1 MSHLLNTQRG
11 MKEAFIKL
19 HLSILLAGFT
29 GLFGK
34 LISLNEG
41 LLVWYRMMFAAIM
54 LYLILKMSNK
64 LLAIPLK
71 EQLKIAGTGFILGLH
86 WVFFYGSI
94 KMANVSVGVVCFS
107 LVGFFTALLEPMIIR
122 RRFKVKELLF
132 SLITV
137 AGIVL
142 IFQFDMRYRAGII
155 VGIISSALA
164 ALFTITNKK
173 VGVCHPSRMMLLYE
187 MGGGFLGLTCLLPLY
202 LHFFP
207 VETILPDM
215 KDFLYLLL
223 LALVCT
229 IGLYL
234 LQIQVLKTVSAFT
247 VNLSYNLEPIYSII
261 LAMLFFGE
269 AKELN
274 IAFYVGLAL
283 IILSVLLQTRE
294 ALLSKAR

>member
-1 MSHLLNTQRG
+1 
-11 MKEAFIKL
+11 MKDAFIKL

-54 LYLILKMSNK
+54 LYLILKVSNK
-64 LLAIPLK
+64 LLAIPVK
-71 EQLKIAGTGFILGLH
+71 EQLKIAGAGFILGLH

-107 LVGFFTALLEPMIIR
+107 LVGFFTALLEPLIIR

-132 SLITV
+132 SLVTV

-142 IFQFDMRYRAGII
+142 IFQFDMRYRSGII

-164 ALFTITNKK
+164 ALFTVTNKK
-173 VGVCHPSRMMLLYE
+173 VGASHPSRMMLLYE
-187 MGGGFLGLTCLLPLY
+187 MAGGFLGLTCLLPFY

-207 VETILPDM
+207 VDTILPDM
-215 KDFLYLLL
+215 TDFLYLLL

-234 LQIQVLKTVSAFT
+234 MQIQVLKTVSAFT

-274 IAFYVGLAL
+274 TAFYIGLGL
-283 IILSVLLQTRE
+283 IIVSVLLQTRE
-294 ALLSKAR
+294 ALLSKVR

>member
-1 MSHLLNTQRG
+1 
-11 MKEAFIKL
+11 MKDAFIKL

-54 LYLILKMSNK
+54 LYLILKVSNK
-64 LLAIPLK
+64 LLAIPVK
-71 EQLKIAGTGFILGLH
+71 EQLKIAGAGFILGLH

-107 LVGFFTALLEPMIIR
+107 LVGFFTALLEPLIIR
-122 RRFKVKELLF
+122 RRFKIKELLF
-132 SLITV
+132 SLVTV

-142 IFQFDMRYRAGII
+142 IFQFDMRYRSGII

-173 VGVCHPSRMMLLYE
+173 VGASHPSRMMLLYE
-187 MGGGFLGLTCLLPLY
+187 MAGGFLGLTCLLPFY

-207 VETILPDM
+207 VDTILPDM
-215 KDFLYLLL
+215 TDFLYLLL

-234 LQIQVLKTVSAFT
+234 MQIQVLKTVSAFT

-274 IAFYVGLAL
+274 TAFYIGLGL
-283 IILSVLLQTRE
+283 IIVSVLLQTRE
-294 ALLSKAR
+294 ALLSKVR

>member
-1 MSHLLNTQRG
+1 
-11 MKEAFIKL
+11 MKDAFIKL

-54 LYLILKMSNK
+54 LYLILKISNK
-64 LLAIPLK
+64 LLAIPVK
-71 EQLKIAGTGFILGLH
+71 EQLKIAGAGFILGLH

-107 LVGFFTALLEPMIIR
+107 LVGFFTALLEPLIIR
-122 RRFKVKELLF
+122 RRFKIKELLF
-132 SLITV
+132 SLVTV

-142 IFQFDMRYRAGII
+142 IFQFDMRYRSGII

-173 VGVCHPSRMMLLYE
+173 VGASHPSRMMLLYE
-187 MGGGFLGLTCLLPLY
+187 MAGGFLGLTCLLPFY

-207 VETILPDM
+207 VDTILPDM
-215 KDFLYLLL
+215 TDFLYLLL

-234 LQIQVLKTVSAFT
+234 MQIQVLKTVSAFT

-274 IAFYVGLAL
+274 TAFYIGLGL
-283 IILSVLLQTRE
+283 IIVSVLLQTRE
-294 ALLSKAR
+294 ALLNKAR

>member
-1 MSHLLNTQRG
+1 
-11 MKEAFIKL
+11 MKNAFIKL
-19 HLSILLAGFT
+19 HISILLAGFT

-34 LISLNEG
+34 LITLNEG
-41 LLVWYRMMFAAIM
+41 LLVWYRMMFAAV
-54 LYLILKMSNK
+54 LLFTILKISNK
-64 LLAIPLK
+64 LQSIPLK

-94 KMANVSVGVVCFS
+94 KMSNVSVGVVCFS
-107 LVGFFTALLEPMIIR
+107 LVGFFTALLEPLLIH

-137 AGIVL
+137 AGILL
-142 IFQFDMRYRAGII
+142 IFRFDMRYRSGII
-155 VGIISSALA
+155 IGIISSALA

-173 VGVCHPSRMMLLYE
+173 VGAHHPSRIMLLYE
-187 MGGGFLGLTCLLPLY
+187 MAGGFLGLSCLLPVYLY
-202 LHFFP
+202 FFP
-207 VETILPDM
+207 VATILPDIN
-215 KDFLYLLL
+215 DFLYLLL

-234 LQIQVLKTVSAFT
+234 LQIQPQAGRPVLIS
-247 VNLSYNLEPIYSII
+247 VNLSYNLEPVYSII

-274 IAFYVGLAL
+274 IAFYTGLGL
-283 IILSVLLQTRE
+283 ICISVLLQTRE
-294 ALLSKAR
+294 ALINKAK

>member
-1 MSHLLNTQRG
+1 

-173 VGVCHPSRMMLLYE
+173 VGVSHPSRMMLLYE

>member
-1 MSHLLNTQRG
+1 
-11 MKEAFIKL
+11 MKDAFIKL
-19 HLSILLAGFT
+19 HFSILLAGFT

-41 LLVWYRMMFAAIM
+41 LLVWYRMMFAAII
-54 LYLILKMSNK
+54 LFGILKVCNK
-64 LLAIPLK
+64 LQSISRK

-107 LVGFFTALLEPMIIR
+107 LVGFFTALLEPIIIR
-122 RRFKVKELLF
+122 RRFKIKELLF

-137 AGIVL
+137 AGILL
-142 IFQFDMRYRAGII
+142 IFQFDTRYRTGII
-155 VGIISSALA
+155 TGIISSALA

-173 VGVCHPSRMMLLYE
+173 VGAQHPSRIMLLYE
-187 MGGGFLGLTCLLPLY
+187 MAGGFLGLSCLLPLY
-202 LHFFP
+202 LYFFP
-207 VETILPDM
+207 VETMLPDM
-215 KDFLYLLL
+215 NDFLYLLL

-234 LQIQVLKTVSAFT
+234 LQIQVLQKISAFT
-247 VNLSYNLEPIYSII
+247 LNLSYNLEPIYSII
-261 LAMLFFGE
+261 LAMLLFGE

-274 IAFYVGLAL
+274 LAFYSGLGL
-283 IILSVLLQTRE
+283 ICMSVLLQTRE
-294 ALLSKAR
+294 ALVNKSNTEITC